1 MIDKALL
8 FIEREVNAYFDAR
21 FGPATQ
27 KWVTVGNIARFADSE
42 GGGNDDSSGRAL
54 MTLVN
59 IEEDRVAKSPEHSFR
74 TVDGVRYQNPEIP
87 LNLYVL
93 FTATSNT
100 YTLALQTVSLIIQ
113 CFQGSNVFHSATN
126 PRLDPAIDRLILDL
140 FTLNFE
146 QINHLWSTL
155 GGKYMPSVLYRV
167 RMIGIIDSDRF
178 EGGGLIREI
187 VVNDGPMNEGEG

>member
-1 MIDKALL
+1 VIDKALQ

-27 KWVTVGNIARFADSE
+27 KWVTLGNIARFADSE
-42 GGGNDDSSGRAL
+42 GGGNDDSSARAL

-59 IEEDRVAKSPEHSFR
+59 IEEDRVAKSPEHTFR
-74 TVDGVRYQNPEIP
+74 TVEGVRYQNPEIP

-93 FTATSNT
+93 FTATSNS
-100 YTLALQTVSLIIQ
+100 YTLALQTVAMIMQ
-113 CFQGSNVFHSATN
+113 CFQGCNVFASATN
-126 PRLDPAIDRLILDL
+126 PRLDASIDRLILDL

-155 GGKYMPSVLYRV
+155 GGKYLPSVLYRV
-167 RMIGIIDSDRF
+167 RMVGIVDSEQF
-178 EGGGLIREI
+178 AGGGLIREV
-187 VVNDGPMNEGEG
+187 VVNDGAMNRGEG